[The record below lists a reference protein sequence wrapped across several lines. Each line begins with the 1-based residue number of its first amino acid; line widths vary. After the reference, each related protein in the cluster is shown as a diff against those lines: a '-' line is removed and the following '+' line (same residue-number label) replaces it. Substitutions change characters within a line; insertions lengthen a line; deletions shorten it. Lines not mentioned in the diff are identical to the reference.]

1 MSDVGRMAGCA
12 VSAVPPITDLEI
24 PPYPHSPGIAFA
36 VRFYENLRDRVPDPV
51 EDAERE
57 AHFETHKQGKT

>member
-1 MSDVGRMAGCA
+1 MTSEP
-12 VSAVPPITDLEI
+12 VPSTLEKRL
-24 PPYPHSPGIAFA
+24 AFYA
-36 VRFYENLRDRVPDPV
+36 QFLHNLETRVPDPV